1 MNNRFQ
7 VGLVD
12 RKVYDF
18 ASLDRRNISSVQNR
32 KKSPRTPVVT
42 SCIDMDINLDTIIS
56 GYNFSDALH
65 SYGMIFI
72 TLQ

>member
-42 SCIDMDINLDTIIS
+42 SCIDMDIHAD
-56 GYNFSDALH
+56 
-65 SYGMIFI
+65 MIVDGANCFLVNY
-72 TLQ
+72 TGR